1 MADHTP
7 TPWRLKT
14 TGNLGCAIEADC
26 GGRYDDSLDDGFRV
40 VATYQECCASNLY
53 AVQEANRNANGAFI
67 VKAVNSHD
75 ALVAALIKAKTCL
88 LDGCLPWVRHN
99 GPREGTTHGRID
111 ETVAAID
118 SALQEA
124 GR

>member
-1 MADHTP
+1 VAGHTP
-7 TPWRLKT
+7 TPWQVDPRSFAISGTDEQGEYMHVADLRGWGRL
-14 TGNLGCAIEADC
+14 TGKGHGALGLSDAD
-26 GGRYDDSLDDGFRV
+26 
-40 VATYQECCASNLY
+40 
-53 AVQEANRNANGAFI
+53 AVEVLQANAAFI
-67 VKAVNSHD
+67 VKAVNNHD

-118 SALQEA
+118 AALQEA